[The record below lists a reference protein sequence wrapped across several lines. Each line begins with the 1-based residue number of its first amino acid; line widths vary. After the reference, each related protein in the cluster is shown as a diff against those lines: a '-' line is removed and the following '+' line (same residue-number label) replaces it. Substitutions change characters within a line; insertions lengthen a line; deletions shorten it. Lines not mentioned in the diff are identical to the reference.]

1 MTDNRYH
8 EYQIKRASID
18 DAFLS
23 NDIDSFQYKKLSLEL
38 DLQYEDVVKQKIF
51 KDKLNNYIHDEGLNN
66 GAF

>member
-1 MTDNRYH
+1 MPKGRYY
-8 EYQIKRASID
+8 EYKIKRASID

-51 KDKLNNYIHDEGLNN
+51 KDKLNNYIHDKD
-66 GAF
+66 

>member
-1 MTDNRYH
+1 MLKGKYY

-23 NDIDSFQYKKLSLEL
+23 NNIDSFQYKKLSLEL

-51 KDKLNNYIHDEGLNN
+51 KDKLNNYIHDKD
-66 GAF
+66 

>member
-51 KDKLNNYIHDEGLNN
+51 KDKLNNYIHNKESKS
-66 GAF
+66 

>member
-1 MTDNRYH
+1 MLKGKYY

-23 NDIDSFQYKKLSLEL
+23 NNIDSFQYKKLSLEL

-51 KDKLNNYIHDEGLNN
+51 KDKLNKYIHDKD
-66 GAF
+66 

>member
-1 MTDNRYH
+1 MPKGKYY

-51 KDKLNNYIHDEGLNN
+51 KDKLNNYIHNKKV
-66 GAF
+66 